1 MSAVPDRLKATNAAA
16 APFWRRWIDRLP
28 GRRPAT
34 ASVAATATAT
44 ATATAVATSAG
55 APSTNAGPS
64 RGVQTGAALRRGR
77 ATPATVGIPLG
88 VARVPVSEAIP
99 GNPGPQREPDVAR
112 AEPPLLT
119 ERLPT
124 RERAPQ
130 AADAPAVPSE
140 AGVKHSPG
148 RFVRGDEQLLEGVRA
163 AMAQEKSPQALWA
176 LYLLCV
182 AVAVAVVW
190 AVYAKVDIVARAEG
204 RIVPEAHEQVIASL
218 EPGILRALH
227 VREGAIVNAGEDLV
241 QLDPTRVSAQQN
253 EGLAK
258 QTALRATAARLL
270 AEVAGKPL
278 NFPPEV
284 RIDAAVVAA
293 ETEAYEARQQ
303 ALREGIELTRRSMAL
318 LDNEL
323 ATAQHMAEQGLMSE
337 VEVMRLRRQRNE
349 LLMQVQERRNRFRQE
364 ASTELL
370 RVRTELAQLGE
381 QQVVRDDALKRTVL
395 KSPLRGIVKNI
406 RINTI
411 GGVVTAG
418 APILEIVPLTD
429 KVLVEARIKPADIGF
444 VRVGQAVTVKLTAYD
459 YFNYGGLTG
468 TIDYISPDALGE
480 DSRMGAADTSY
491 YRARIRTDAS
501 TLRAKDNQALPVL
514 PGMTASVEVRTGD
527 RTVMEY
533 LLKPLLKGT
542 EAMRER

>member
-1 MSAVPDRLKATNAAA
+1 MAESNSTALPASAAMEASLWQRL
-16 APFWRRWIDRLP
+16 RQRL
-28 GRRPAT
+28 
-34 ASVAATATAT
+34 V
-44 ATATAVATSAG
+44 SAG
-55 APSTNAGPS
+55 QPARSAPGPS
-64 RGVQTGAALRRGR
+64 GPAGAGAKGSSGTVKAGTGLSLKRRG
-77 ATPATVGIPLG
+77 PATVGIPLG
-88 VARVPVSEAIP
+88 VARVPASEAIP
-99 GNPGPQREPDVAR
+99 GSEAVAS

-119 ERLPT
+119 DALPT
-124 RERAPQ
+124 RSTRQ
-130 AADAPAVPSE
+130 APARAV
-140 AGVKHSPG
+140 VRHSPG

-163 AMAQEKSPQALWA
+163 AIVQEASPHALWA
-176 LYLLCV
+176 LYLLCLTV
-182 AVAVAVVW
+182 IAAVVW
-190 AVYAKVDIVARAEG
+190 AVYAKVDIVTRAEG
-204 RIVPEAHEQVIASL
+204 RIVPEAREQVIASL

-227 VREGAIVNAGEDLV
+227 VREGAVVQAGEELA

-258 QTALRATAARLL
+258 QTALRATSARLL
-270 AEVAGKPL
+270 AEVAGRPL
-278 NFPPEV
+278 SFPPEV

-323 ATAQHMAEQGLMSE
+323 STAQHMAEQGLMSE

-349 LLMQVQERRNRFRQE
+349 LQMQMQERRNRFRQE

-370 RVRTELAQLGE
+370 KVRTELAQLGE

-418 APILEIVPLTD
+418 APIMEIVPLSD
-429 KVLVEARIKPADIGF
+429 KILVEARIRPADIGF
-444 VRVGQAVTVKLTAYD
+444 VRVGQPAEVKLTSYD
-459 YFNYGGLTG
+459 YFIYGGLKG

-491 YRARIRTDAS
+491 YRARIRTDVS
-501 TLRAKDNQALPVL
+501 MLRAKDNQPLPVL
-514 PGMTASVEVRTGD
+514 PGMTAAVEIRTGD
-527 RTVMEY
+527 RSVMQF
-533 LLKPLLKGT
+533 LLKPMLKGS

>member
-1 MSAVPDRLKATNAAA
+1 MSAADARLSPTKSPAMAARP
-16 APFWRRWIDRLP
+16 APLWRRLIDRLP
-28 GRRPAT
+28 GRRSASAAAIAPGAAPPAEA
-34 ASVAATATAT
+34 ASSR
-44 ATATAVATSAG
+44 AVPAS
-55 APSTNAGPS
+55 
-64 RGVQTGAALRRGR
+64 AALRRGR
-77 ATPATVGIPLG
+77 AAPATVGIPLG
-88 VARVPVSEAIP
+88 IARVPASEAIP
-99 GNPGPQREPDVAR
+99 GSPGPQPDAPSAAGEPA
-112 AEPPLLT
+112 LLT

-124 RERAPQ
+124 RERPPSATEAPT
-130 AADAPAVPSE
+130 ASAP
-140 AGVKHSPG
+140 GVVKYSPG
-148 RFVRGDEQLLEGVRA
+148 RFVRGDERLLEGVRA
-163 AMAQEKSPQALWA
+163 AMAQEKSPHALWA
-176 LYLLCV
+176 LYLLCL
-182 AVAVAVVW
+182 AVVVAVVW
-190 AVYAKVDIVARAEG
+190 AVYAKVDIVARADG
-204 RIVPEAHEQVIASL
+204 RIVPEGREQVIASL
-218 EPGILRALH
+218 EPGILRALF

-258 QTALRATAARLL
+258 QTALRGTAARLL
-270 AEVAGKPL
+270 AEVAGKAL
-278 NFPPEV
+278 SFPPEV

-303 ALREGIELTRRSMAL
+303 ALREGVELTRRSIAL

-349 LLMQVQERRNRFRQE
+349 LQMQVQERRNRFRQE

-395 KSPLRGIVKNI
+395 KSPVRGIVKNI
-406 RINTI
+406 RVNTV

-429 KVLVEARIKPADIGF
+429 RILVEARIRPADIGF
-444 VRVGQAVTVKLTAYD
+444 VRVGQSATVKLTAYD
-459 YFNYGGLTG
+459 YFSYGGLTG

-491 YRARIRTDAS
+491 YRARIRTDVSA
-501 TLRAKDNQALPVL
+501 LRAKDNQPLPVL

-527 RTVMEY
+527 RTVMEF